1 MQDLYPEKHPTKL
14 GEILIEMG
22 YLTPSQLDRCLQK
35 QKEIHIFDYMHKLLG
50 EIIVEFGLITEEQL
64 RQALAEQ
71 KMRLRIT
78 AE

>member
-14 GEILIEMG
+14 GEILIEMDC
-22 YLTPSQLDRCLQK
+22 LTPSQLDRCLQK

-71 KMRLRIT
+71 KMRLRVT